1 MAPDRRERL
10 SEGVKQRAAQMKGC
24 HAQISGAQ
32 VREQGDRAEVLLKFK
47 EPCGEPPRDATGR
60 KVTGMGVGLV
70 KQDGTYYVTEYE
82 RSMQ

>member
-1 MAPDRRERL
+1 
-10 SEGVKQRAAQMKGC
+10 MKGC
-24 HAQISGAQ
+24 HTQVSGAQ
-32 VREQGDRAEVLLKFK
+32 VREQGERAEVLLKFK
-47 EPCGEPPRDATGR
+47 EPCGEPPRDANGR